1 MKSCLGKL
9 TITDKQGKRLGIKS
23 HTQLSPLLEKCC
35 LRISA
40 NVSYENTAKDVKYL
54 TGIYV
59 SSKTQERLVNRTEFN
74 TPKVDSEIKELSVDG
89 GKIRLRTPLGEA
101 CQWRDYK
108 GICVNQEVKV
118 AFFQKNQS
126 LIDWVNQQP
135 LAEKIACLGDG
146 HDGIWKIIK
155 EIGNEKQRLEILD
168 WFHLKEN
175 LYKVGG
181 SMKRLKKA
189 ESLLWKGKIEET
201 QKLFLKYSRP
211 QAQKFCNYLS
221 KHSHRIV
228 DGDRYYSN
236 QICSIGSG
244 AVESTIKQIDRR
256 IKISGAQWKQEN
268 IPQVLAHRCAYLND
282 SI

>member
-1 MKSCLGKL
+1 MGRL
-9 TITDKQGKRLGIKS
+9 TITEKQSQKLGLKS
-23 HTQLSPLLEKCC
+23 HSQLSPLLEKSC

-40 NVSYENTAKDVKYL
+40 NVSYQNTAKDVKNL

-59 SSKTQERLVNRTEFN
+59 SAKTQERLVHRREFK
-74 TPKVDSEIKELSVDG
+74 TTKVDKEIKEVSVDG
-89 GKIRLRTPLGEA
+89 GKVRLRTPLGEGSK
-101 CQWRDYK
+101 WRDYK
-108 GICVNQEVKV
+108 GIFVNKEVRV
-118 AFFQKNQS
+118 AFERENQR

-135 LAEKIACLGDG
+135 LAEKVACLGDG
-146 HDGIWKIIK
+146 HDGIWNIIK
-155 EIGNEKQRLEILD
+155 ELGNQKQRLEILD

-181 SMKRLKKA
+181 SIKRLKKA
-189 ESLLWKGKIEET
+189 ESLLWKECGEET
-201 QKLFLKYSRP
+201 QKLFRNFSRL

-228 DGDRYYSN
+228 NYSYYYSY

-268 IPQVLAHRCAYLND
+268 VPQVLAHRCAYLND

>member
-1 MKSCLGKL
+1 MGPL
-9 TITDKQGKRLGIKS
+9 TITEKQSQRLGLKS

-40 NVSYENTAKDVKYL
+40 NVSYDNTAKDVKYV

-59 SSKTQERLVNRTEFN
+59 SAKTQERLVNRTEFK
-74 TPKVDSEIKELSVDG
+74 TTKVDSEIKELSVDG
-89 GKIRLRTPLGEA
+89 GKVRLRTPLGEA

-108 GICVNQEVKV
+108 GICLNKEVKLAV
-118 AFFQKNQS
+118 FQENQS
-126 LIDWVNQQP
+126 LIDWVNKQP
-135 LAEKIACLGDG
+135 LAEKVACLGDG
-146 HDGIWKIIK
+146 HDGIWNIIK
-155 EIGNEKQRLEILD
+155 EIGHEKQRLEILD

-181 SMKRLKKA
+181 SIKRLKKA

-201 QKLFLKYSRP
+201 QKLFLNFSRP
-211 QAQKFCNYLS
+211 QAKKFCNYLS

-228 DGDRYYSN
+228 DYNYYYSN

-268 IPQVLAHRCAYLND
+268 VPQILAHRCAYLND